1 MMMPRW
7 NDSYLL
13 GKTSIDEQ
21 HKGLVEC
28 ASNVVGAR
36 TRDVQVR
43 YVHDLQELTAAHFAH
58 EQALMRALDYS
69 EMEEHVHEH
78 QLLLSELHAVAKA
91 LATGSLSQEE
101 LSSFFSEWLIVHC
114 IGSDAR
120 LAAEIRALEYW
131 SCDVE

>member
-1 MMMPRW
+1 MMPRW

-21 HKGLVEC
+21 HKGLLEC
-28 ASNVVGAR
+28 ASNIVCAG
-36 TRDVQVR
+36 TRDVQIR
-43 YVHDLQELTAAHFAH
+43 YAHALQELTAAHFAH
-58 EQALMRALDYS
+58 EEALMRALQYS
-69 EMEEHVHEH
+69 EMQEHAHEH
-78 QLLLSELHAVAKA
+78 ELLLADLYEVAKA
-91 LATGSLSQEE
+91 LATGSLSQEA